1 MGILCPAILP
11 AVQGFREPKPQKQLP
26 SWQIEAIKHGCPK
39 GMDWNAQEG
48 CHEND

>member
-1 MGILCPAILP
+1 
-11 AVQGFREPKPQKQLP
+11 VQGFREPKPQKRLP
-26 SWQIEAIKHGCPK
+26 SWRINAIKHGCPK